1 MDDPD
6 QLRRDREELWVEL
19 HRVLSRL
26 CIERER
32 CRERAEHLDT
42 AIRETLEEI
51 TELREHMP

>member
-1 MDDPD
+1 MDNPE
-6 QLRRDREELWVEL
+6 QLRRDREELGIEL
-19 HRVLSRL
+19 HRVLGRL

-32 CRERAEHLDT
+32 CRERAEQLDT